1 MSKVLLLLLAALPGL
16 AAAQTTC
23 TFSSN
28 PGMGFGSYD
37 DASPV
42 PTNSTADVVVRCA
55 RNGGPASV
63 DVTLRLGPSAGS
75 GTIAARQ
82 LRSGANAL
90 NYNLYRDGA
99 RTLVWGQTAGV
110 DTVTMTINGIPNNGS
125 RNGTFTIYGRIPALE
140 NAPAG
145 AYTDSV
151 QMTVSP

>member
-1 MSKVLLLLLAALPGL
+1 
-16 AAAQTTC
+16 
-23 TFSSN
+23 
-28 PGMGFGSYD
+28 MGFGFYD

-42 PTNSTADVVVRCA
+42 STNSTADVVVRCA

-75 GTIAARQ
+75 GTIATRQ

-90 NYNLYRDGA
+90 NYNLYRDAA
-99 RTLVWGQTAGV
+99 RTQVWGQTAGA
-110 DTVTMTINGIPNNGS
+110 DTVTMNINGIPNNGS

-151 QMTVSP
+151 QMTISP